1 MWPLLL
7 PKEVDD
13 HRSDL
18 LMSGSGRLAS
28 HCVCV
33 SVSVWVCPCHDR
45 DRWIINGWWMAHS
58 GSNLSLQHLARQI
71 HFICILIWMISFF
84 KKWRTFEGVT
94 AVELKICWNFFFGG
108 KIEQLN
114 CWNDH
119 FCPPPTCLWFFKES
133 AAPLCQ
139 KLSNK
144 TRPRPV
150 VAITPLNPF
159 EWRAPKLGCGL
170 SGKIS
175 QKPQSGWWGVPL
187 KDRRWIDGAHSHVTG
202 TLITHRPTQEMNSP

>member
-94 AVELKICWNFFFGG
+94 AVELKICWNFFFWG

-159 EWRAPKLGCGL
+159 EWRAPKIRLRTLWKNFTKTPKWVVGCAVKRSTL
-170 SGKIS
+170 N
-175 QKPQSGWWGVPL
+175 
-187 KDRRWIDGAHSHVTG
+187 RRRPFSCHRHVDN
-202 TLITHRPTQEMNSP
+202 TQANSRDE

>member
-108 KIEQLN
+108 ENWTIELLEWSLLPTTHLPLIFQRISRPLVSKIVQQNAPAPRCGHYSVESVWMEGPKIRLRTLWKNFTKTPKWVVGCAVKRSSLN
-114 CWNDH
+114 RR
-119 FCPPPTCLWFFKES
+119 
-133 AAPLCQ
+133 
-139 KLSNK
+139 
-144 TRPRPV
+144 RPFSCHR
-150 VAITPLNPF
+150 
-159 EWRAPKLGCGL
+159 
-170 SGKIS
+170 
-175 QKPQSGWWGVPL
+175 
-187 KDRRWIDGAHSHVTG
+187 HVDN
-202 TLITHRPTQEMNSP
+202 TQANSRDE